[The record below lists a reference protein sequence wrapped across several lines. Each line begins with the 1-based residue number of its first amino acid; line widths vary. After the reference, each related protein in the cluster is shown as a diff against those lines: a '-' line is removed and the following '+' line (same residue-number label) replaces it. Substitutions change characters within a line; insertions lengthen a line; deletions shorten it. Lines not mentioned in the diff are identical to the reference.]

1 MAAPALPAL
10 AQADYPTKPVR
21 LIVAFPPGG
30 STDII
35 ARLVGQKLSERL
47 GQQVIIDNRGGAG
60 GTIGTEI
67 AARSTPDGYT
77 LTMGTTSTH
86 VIAPAAYAKL
96 KYDPIKDFAPITLVA
111 STPYLLVLNPSVKA
125 NTLKEFVALAKS
137 QPGKLNYASAGTGST
152 THLAMEMLKSAAG
165 IDIVHVPYNG
175 NGPAGTAV
183 LGGQVQAL
191 FGSMPA
197 VLPQA
202 KAGKVRP
209 IAVGTREAL
218 AGAARRA
225 DRRRI
230 GLSRVSKCRCGSASS
245 RRKGTPVA
253 IVNRLHSELVKI
265 ALSPEMKEQFE
276 RNGAEPAHNATLA
289 RARAPGPKPRSPST
303 RKSSRRR
310 TSSSTEAGRQ
320 RQERRSRG
328 KPWFPSFD
336 CRGLPQA

>member
-1 MAAPALPAL
+1 MKSKLAVVISGALFMAGAVH
-10 AQADYPTKPVR
+10 AQNKAVPPQAGYPTKPIR
-21 LIVAFPPGG
+21 LIVAFPAAG

-35 ARLVGQKLSERL
+35 ARLVGQRLSDRL

-67 AARSTPDGYT
+67 AARSAPDGYT

-86 VIAPAAYAKL
+86 VIAPAAYPNL
-96 KYDPIKDFAPITLVA
+96 KYDPIKDFVPITLVA
-111 STPYLLVLNPSVKA
+111 STPYLLVVNPSVKA
-125 NTLKEFVALAKS
+125 NSLKEFVALAKA
-137 QPGKLNYASAGTGST
+137 QPGKLNYASAGAGST
-152 THLAMEMLKSAAG
+152 THLAMEMLKSTAG
-165 IDIVHVPYNG
+165 LDIVHVPYNG

-209 IAVGTREAL
+209 LAVGTSKRSPAL
-218 AGAARRA
+218 PDVPTVAESGYP
-225 DRRRI
+225 
-230 GLSRVSKCRCGSASS
+230 GFEVSLWLGFFAP
-245 RRKGTPVA
+245 KGTPVA

-276 RNGAEPAHNATLA
+276 RNGAEPAHNATSLDLE
-289 RARAPGPKPRSPST
+289 RLVK
-303 RKSSRRR
+303 
-310 TSSSTEAGRQ
+310 TEITKYA
-320 RQERRSRG
+320 
-328 KPWFPSFD
+328 KVIKAANIKLD
-336 CRGLPQA
+336 

>member
-1 MAAPALPAL
+1 MSPHVATAVTAALLFSLSGTAVL
-10 AQADYPTKPVR
+10 AQNSYPTKPVR

-60 GTIGTEI
+60 GTVGTEI
-67 AARSTPDGYT
+67 AARANPDGYT

-86 VIAPAAYAKL
+86 VIGPAAYTKL

-111 STPYLLVLNPSVKA
+111 STPYLLVLNPGVKA
-125 NTLKEFVALAKS
+125 ASLKEFIALAKS

-152 THLAMEMLKSAAG
+152 TQLAMEMLKSAAG

-197 VLPQA
+197 VLPHA
-202 KAGKVRP
+202 KSGKVRP
-209 IAVGTREAL
+209 VAVGTAKRSSALPDVPTVAESGYPGFEASL
-218 AGAARRA
+218 WLGFFAPR
-225 DRRRI
+225 
-230 GLSRVSKCRCGSASS
+230 
-245 RRKGTPVA
+245 GTPIA
-253 IVNRLHSELVKI
+253 ILNRLHGELVKI

-276 RNGAEPAHNATLA
+276 RNGAETATNATSIDLE
-289 RARAPGPKPRSPST
+289 RLVRSELDKYS
-303 RKSSRRR
+303 KVIKAANIKL
-310 TSSSTEAGRQ
+310 E
-320 RQERRSRG
+320 
-328 KPWFPSFD
+328 
-336 CRGLPQA
+336 